1 MRSLRILGALI
12 FGLTTSGCALFG
24 SQQNT
29 DEVAI
34 SDPLEGMNRF
44 FFDINQRLDRNAAKP
59 AATVYKDTVPGSV
72 RTGFHNVLDNLGG
85 PVTVANDL
93 LQAQFENAGIAA
105 GRFVVNTTIGL
116 AGIFDVATDWGMPS
130 RNRDFGETMGT
141 YGVPP
146 GPYLVLPFR
155 GSTDVRDFAGN
166 FVDGYATP
174 LRYVRYDGRNYV
186 GWMKS
191 TVGSMEN
198 RATNMVTYR
207 DIERASV
214 DYYATMRTL
223 YLERRARL
231 IEDRS
236 VRTAGLPDF

>member
-1 MRSLRILGALI
+1 MPKFRIIGALAL
-12 FGLTTSGCALFG
+12 GLVTAGCATG
-24 SQQNT
+24 EQA
-29 DEVAI
+29 VADGGTV

-44 FFDINQRLDRNAAKP
+44 FFDLNQRLDRHAALP
-59 AATVYKDTVPGSV
+59 AATAYKKTVPQPV
-72 RTGFHNVLDNLGG
+72 RTTLHNVLDNLGG
-85 PVTVANDL
+85 PVSFANNL

-105 GRFVVNTTIGL
+105 GRFIINSTIGI
-116 AGIFDVATDWGMPS
+116 AGIFDVATDWGLPA
-130 RNRDFGETMGT
+130 RARDFGETLGT

-146 GPYLVLPFR
+146 GPYLVLPLR
-155 GSTDVRDFAGN
+155 GATDLRDFAGN
-166 FVDGYATP
+166 YLDGYATP
-174 LRYVRYDGRNYV
+174 LRYVRYDGHEYV

-191 TVGSMEN
+191 TLSSMDN
-198 RATNMVTYR
+198 RASNIVTYR

-236 VRTAGLPDF
+236 VQTAGLPDF